1 VKILILFLLSYPL
14 FAQNTIRFSPLPMES
29 ASKTLEIFKPFIEYI
44 EKKSGK
50 KIELVYRAT
59 NSEIIE
65 GLKTKQIDLAH
76 FGPLPYA
83 KLTKEYKNIIPIV
96 QFLEKDG
103 QNSYTCT
110 LFKRKGAKIDL
121 QKIQHKKFAL
131 THKYSTCGYVFVED
145 ILKKY
150 DSSLTNNDFK
160 YLGSH
165 YTAIADVVIGDFDIG
180 GVKTSI
186 FDKFS
191 YLDVEAIDIGEQ
203 NPSLMLVA
211 NTNTLTKEDISQLQ
225 NIIISATKRDKKD
238 WDIKIN
244 SIAKIPDIKAL
255 EEYKQRIEN
264 IEIEDER

>member
-1 VKILILFLLSYPL
+1 
-14 FAQNTIRFSPLPMES
+14 
-29 ASKTLEIFKPFIEYI
+29 
-44 EKKSGK
+44 
-50 KIELVYRAT
+50 
-59 NSEIIE
+59 
-65 GLKTKQIDLAH
+65 
-76 FGPLPYA
+76 
-83 KLTKEYKNIIPIV
+83 LTKEYKNIIPIV